1 MIAPDFVQ
9 TDISD
14 AVGFLGML
22 LIPQS
27 KLPRLS
33 DERKKLQTRLYYYA
47 CHEYWCKYRTMYLY
61 VLRFE
66 FNDITKM
73 FRRDIQG
80 CLNIH
85 NINWQETT
93 PFRMNC
99 SHPAMLIHWMSCPR
113 SAGKARKVARCL
125 TIVWTQLLA
134 MMIGKDRQ
142 CPYFS
147 SNHSFIG
154 LFR

>member
-1 MIAPDFVQ
+1 M
-9 TDISD
+9 
-14 AVGFLGML
+14 
-22 LIPQS
+22 
-27 KLPRLS
+27 
-33 DERKKLQTRLYYYA
+33 YYYA

-73 FRRDIQG
+73 LRRDIQG

-85 NINWQETT
+85 HINWQETT

-147 SNHSFIG
+147 RITALSAFSDKARKSIYFFQYSERFEKLRLILVGNIHVLSMV
-154 LFR
+154 